1 MAQPLTKRQKEVLDY
16 VTQFIEIHG
25 YAPSYR
31 EIAAHF
37 GYGSVATVAE
47 HIDSLVAKGMLQ
59 KGDNEA
65 RSIQLVKAD
74 EVDVTHTIGLPIMGL
89 VAAGQPIETLGHHA
103 ETLEVPPFMVG
114 RRNSYVLQV
123 KGQSMVEEGINDGD
137 YVVVQEKEIP
147 SNGEMVIALING
159 GEATLKRYY
168 KEKGH
173 IRLQPSNAA
182 MEPIIVENGTPIEI
196 QGVVIGLIR
205 KY

>member
-1 MAQPLTKRQKEVLDY
+1 MAEPLTKRQKEVLDY
-16 VTQFIEIHG
+16 VSQFIELHG

-31 EIAAHF
+31 EIASYF
-37 GYGSVATVAE
+37 KYGSVATVAE
-47 HIDSLVAKGMLQ
+47 HIESLVTKGMLQ

-65 RSIQLVKAD
+65 RSIQLVQAD
-74 EVDVTHTIGLPIMGL
+74 HIDPTPSIGLPILGL
-89 VAAGQPIETLGHHA
+89 VAAGQPIETLGTHA

-123 KGQSMVEEGINDGD
+123 KGQSMIDEGINDGD

-159 GEATLKRYY
+159 GEATLKRYF

-182 MEPIIVENGTPIEI
+182 MDPIIIKPGTPIEI